1 MDTSVSADPTL
12 VYNARASALRSTA
25 DDTTGSHGHEA
36 VMTGPALSTPG
47 NVDAA
52 DASSDSVVGQPR
64 NALMA
69 ALESSRG
76 LRLLAPVLR
85 TALRWFDTSCG
96 YVQAARDNLPDHIDW
111 GRILPFVLMHLACIA
126 VLWVGVSPIA
136 VAVAVVAYL
145 VRMFAITGFYHRYFS
160 HRTFKTSRTWQFI
173 FGLLGASAVQRG
185 PLWWAAHHRYHHAN
199 SDKASDVHSP
209 TQHGFWRSHMGWFL
223 SIRGFAPDLRFVRD
237 LLKFPELRWLDR
249 FDILIPLALA
259 LAMFLLGVVLA
270 HAAPWLKTG
279 GMQMLVWGF
288 FISTVVCW
296 HATYTINS
304 LSHLFGRQRYRTG
317 DTSRNNWL
325 LALLTLGEG
334 WHNNHHY
341 YPVAARQGFY
351 WWEYDATFYLLKL
364 MSWLGL
370 IWDLKSVPAAV
381 RENPRRKIR

>member
-1 MDTSVSADPTL
+1 MRDQTL
-12 VYNARASALRSTA
+12 VYNAGPSALKSAA
-25 DDTTGSHGHEA
+25 DYATDSHGHET
-36 VMTGPALSTPG
+36 VMKLPVLSTASEVDG
-47 NVDAA
+47 VDAG
-52 DASSDSVVGQPR
+52 SDGAVGQPR
-64 NALMA
+64 HAVMA
-69 ALESSRG
+69 ALSAMEAARG
-76 LRLLAPVLR
+76 LRLLAPALR
-85 TALRWFDTSCG
+85 TLVRWFDTSYG

-160 HRTFKTSRTWQFI
+160 HRAFKTSRTWQFI

-249 FDILIPLALA
+249 FDILIPLALG
-259 LAMFLLGVVLA
+259 LAMFLFGALLA
-270 HAAPWLKTG
+270 HSAPWLKTS

-351 WWEYDATFYLLKL
+351 WWEYDVTFYLLKL

-370 IWDLKSVPAAV
+370 IWDLKAVPAAV